1 MDMKELYPAFRAAS
15 EAMGSL
21 YQPVFAEYAEK
32 FEITVREICILTAVP
47 TFEPKAVSP
56 AILNVRSPYT
66 SPALYRAIL
75 EHLMAVGLLRCA
87 EPDQYHLTDEGL
99 NALKLTLNAVYTTLS
114 GIQSISV
121 TKMMDLASRLK
132 ELADACMTAP
142 DPPGT
147 WCIQHVRRMDPGSG
161 SPMMARVDQF
171 LSELLAFRDDA
182 HLASWRHYDCSGH
195 AWEILTLL
203 WVEQEGTV
211 ESLNKS
217 LKKRGFTM
225 EETLAAVEELLGKEW
240 LRQENG
246 SLRITPIGAEIRH
259 TAEVTT
265 ERFYQERFSGYS
277 RLELSRTLDLV
288 KEHRRGLRI

>member
-15 EAMGSL
+15 EAIANF

-32 FEITVREICILTAVP
+32 FQITPHEICILSAAP
-47 TFEPKAVSP
+47 TFEPKPVSA

-66 SPALYRAIL
+66 SPAYYLAIL
-75 EHLMAVGLLRCA
+75 DKLTTAGLMESI
-87 EPDQYHLTDEGL
+87 EPGQYHLTENGL
-99 NALKLTLNAVYTTLS
+99 NTLKLTMNAVYTTL
-114 GIQSISV
+114 GGVQSLSV

-147 WCIQHVRRMDPGSG
+147 WCIQHARRMDPGSR
-161 SPMMARVDQF
+161 SPMMVRVDQF
-171 LSELLAFRDDA
+171 LSELLAFHDDA
-182 HLASWRHYDCSGH
+182 NLASWRNYDCSGH

-211 ESLNKS
+211 ESLNHS
-217 LKKRGFTM
+217 LKRRGFTV
-225 EETLAAVEELLGKEW
+225 EETRETVKELLDKEW

-246 SLRITPIGAEIRH
+246 SLRITPIGSEIRY

-288 KEHRRGLRI
+288 KEHRRGLKI